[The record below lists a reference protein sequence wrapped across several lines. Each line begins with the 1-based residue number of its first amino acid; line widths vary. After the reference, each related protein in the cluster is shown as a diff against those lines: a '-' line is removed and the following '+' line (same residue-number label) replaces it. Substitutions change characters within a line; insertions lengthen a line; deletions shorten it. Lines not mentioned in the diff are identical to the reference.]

1 MGESGANRLR
11 DFAREAFVRAIAPV
25 INILDPDKIVLGGG
39 VSNLDWF
46 YDEDIFLGSHEVFN
60 TSVRNAIVRHELG
73 DSAGVFGAALLVAK
87 TERDE

>member
-1 MGESGANRLR
+1 MGEFAASSLR
-11 DFAREAFVRAIAPV
+11 DFAREAFVRAIASV
-25 INILDPDKIVLGGG
+25 INILDPDRIVLGGG

-60 TSVRNAIVRHELG
+60 TSVQNPIVRHQLG

-87 TERDE
+87 V